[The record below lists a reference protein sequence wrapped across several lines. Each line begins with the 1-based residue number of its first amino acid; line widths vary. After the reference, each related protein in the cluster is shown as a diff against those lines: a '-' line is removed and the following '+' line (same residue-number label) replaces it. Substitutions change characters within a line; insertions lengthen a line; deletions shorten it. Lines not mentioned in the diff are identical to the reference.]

1 MPTEVFFCLFQFFE
15 DFEAFLPVPAIV
27 IEEAFFNQ
35 VFDVANGNKRDYGAF
50 VVRFEQATGVEYGAY
65 PIEFLEVALVVAEND
80 KSVSVRFK

>member
-1 MPTEVFFCLFQFFE
+1 MPVL
-15 DFEAFLPVPAIV
+15 AIV

-35 VFDVANGNKRDYGAF
+35 VFDVAYGNKRDDGAF

-65 PIEFLEVALVVAEND
+65 PIEFLEVVLVVAEND